1 MKKEDIAA
9 IVKEAV
15 GDILA
20 DRKERDSESA
30 LGGKFDKLV
39 EALTHQ
45 RTADPEKEERGLKA
59 GRFMRA
65 VCAGKGD
72 PERAAKFAKLTWG
85 DGDVAKALEA
95 SDAAA
100 GGVLV
105 PPGWSSDLIELLRE
119 RAVVRRMRP
128 TVIPMPGGSLQFP
141 KLTGGAT
148 AGYVGESYNLPVTGQ
163 TFGQINLTWKKLA
176 CLIPISNDLL
186 RFAAVAAD
194 GVVRDDAI
202 AAMAIREDQAFL
214 RSDGS
219 AFAPKGLL
227 YHTPSSNKFNANV
240 TVNLANVT
248 HDLADAILRLRQSNC
263 RFLRPGWIMAPRSE
277 LYLMSVRD
285 TNGNFAFRDE
295 MLRGNLWGF
304 PYASTNEV
312 PINLSGTNSEVY
324 LADFADVVLG
334 EANTIMVSA
343 SDTAAYY
350 DGSAVQAA
358 FSLDQTV
365 MRLIAH
371 HDLNVRHE
379 GSLCVIEAVTW
390 AP

>member
-1 MKKEDIAA
+1 MKKEDIQG
-9 IVKEAV
+9 IIKEVV

-20 DRKERDSESA
+20 EQKEREHESSVKGQLDSIMAAVSRQ
-30 LGGKFDKLV
+30 K
-39 EALTHQ
+39 T
-45 RTADPEKEERGLKA
+45 DPEREERGLKA

-72 PERAAKFAKLTWG
+72 TEKAAKFAKNQWG
-85 DGDVAKALEA
+85 DGEVVKALEA

-100 GGVLV
+100 GGVLI
-105 PPGWSSDLIELLRE
+105 PQGWSADLIELLRE
-119 RAVVRRMRP
+119 RSVVRSMNP
-128 TVIPMPGGSLQFP
+128 TVVPMPNGTMQFP

-148 AGYVGESYNLPVTGQ
+148 AGYVGESYNLPLTAP

-186 RFAAVAAD
+186 RFASVSAD
-194 GVVRDDAI
+194 TIVRDDAI

-219 AFAPKGLL
+219 QFAPKGLL
-227 YHTPSSNKFNANV
+227 YWCPTANKFNANG

-248 HDLADAILRLRQSNC
+248 ADLAHAILHLRNANC
-263 RFLRPGWIMAPRSE
+263 RMIRPGWIFAPRTE
-277 LYLMSVRD
+277 MWLMQVRD

-295 MLRGNLWGF
+295 MLRGTLWGF
-304 PYASTNEV
+304 PYASTTEI
-312 PINLSGTNSEVY
+312 PINLTSTYSEVY
-324 LADFADVVLG
+324 LVDFADVLLG
-334 EANTIMVSA
+334 EANSLMVSA

-350 DGSAVQAA
+350 DGSAVQAS

-371 HDLNVRHE
+371 HDLGMRHDE
-379 GSLCVIEAVTW
+379 SITVIEQVNW
-390 AP
+390 IP